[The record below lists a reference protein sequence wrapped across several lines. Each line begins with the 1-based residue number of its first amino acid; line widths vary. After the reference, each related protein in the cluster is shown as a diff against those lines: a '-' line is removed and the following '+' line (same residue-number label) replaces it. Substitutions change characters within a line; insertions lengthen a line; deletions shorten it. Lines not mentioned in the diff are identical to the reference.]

1 MKTDNFESKGQKE
14 KRREREE
21 HFLLERGGF
30 VCWVDRD
37 QMNELSDQSNV
48 LKHGLFSK
56 QYRSNPTIQM
66 IYLFYDIYTNSYKVR
81 NVLETLKSNFHGF
94 V

>member
-37 QMNELSDQSNV
+37 QMNELINPMCSSMDFSPSNTDRIR
-48 LKHGLFSK
+48 L
-56 QYRSNPTIQM
+56 YR
-66 IYLFYDIYTNSYKVR
+66 
-81 NVLETLKSNFHGF
+81 
-94 V
+94 